1 VAGAWPERTN
11 LINVYDSI
19 VVHCFSKEGSMTK
32 LEKSMVQEAKE
43 LVETCPEVRTPSVEF
58 KRDWAF
64 GNAGLEDERITREQ
78 VTEAIKE

>member
-1 VAGAWPERTN
+1 
-11 LINVYDSI
+11 
-19 VVHCFSKEGSMTK
+19 MTK